1 MEDQNEKTPSEKDTP
16 PEHRSPCPLSRLS
29 PPITLLD
36 LAREIAQADQMIAN
50 RVDAQLEVIARQI
63 RGLQDEARR
72 ILESAKRDKD
82 LHRAQCA
89 FQKRAGHVYH
99 LYRKND
105 GTLYFSMLSPADWH
119 KSPHLFC
126 GSFRLEAD
134 FSWTRLKE

>member
-1 MEDQNEKTPSEKDTP
+1 MSEPKRNAVPDQ
-16 PEHRSPCPLSRLS
+16 SPAPGHDSPYPVSRLS
-29 PPITLLD
+29 PPILLLD

-50 RVDAQLEVIARQI
+50 RVDSQLEVIARQI
-63 RGLQDEARR
+63 RNLQEDARR

-105 GTLYFSMLSPADWH
+105 GSLYFSMLSPTDWRQP
-119 KSPHLFC
+119 PHLFC
-126 GSFRLEAD
+126 GSFRLEPD
-134 FSWTRLKE
+134 FSWTRLEE